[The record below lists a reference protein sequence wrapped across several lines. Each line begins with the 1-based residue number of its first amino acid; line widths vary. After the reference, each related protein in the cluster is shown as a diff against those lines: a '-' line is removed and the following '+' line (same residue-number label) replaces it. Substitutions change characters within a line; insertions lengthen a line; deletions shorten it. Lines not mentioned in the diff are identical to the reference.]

1 MASAFTRHI
10 CVDYSGAQIHDARLN
25 RLRVYCAN
33 GGFAAEEVQA
43 FEPVNSPRPS
53 IDTPSEN
60 WQPKDCFVGSCSP
73 IGFP

>member
-10 CVDYSGAQIHDARLN
+10 GVDYSGAQTPEASLN
-25 RLRVYCAN
+25 GLRVYCAN

-53 IDTPSEN
+53 IDTPFEN
-60 WQPKDCFVGSCSP
+60 WQPKACFVGSCSP
-73 IGFP
+73 IGLP